1 MLCSFFLPVLWKIKQ
16 LFCVKEL
23 QEFHLKTIICKEYFF
38 KKTQTHYLMLNSI
51 LSNFKSAESFNA
63 SNIKLK
69 HFTPNNNHLP
79 SEPLEG
85 NLREYD
91 KYN

>member
-1 MLCSFFLPVLWKIKQ
+1 
-16 LFCVKEL
+16 
-23 QEFHLKTIICKEYFF
+23 
-38 KKTQTHYLMLNSI
+38 MLNSI
-51 LSNFKSAESFNA
+51 LSNFKSAVSFNA

-69 HFTPNNNHLP
+69 YFTPNNNHLP

>member
-1 MLCSFFLPVLWKIKQ
+1 
-16 LFCVKEL
+16 
-23 QEFHLKTIICKEYFF
+23 
-38 KKTQTHYLMLNSI
+38 MLNSI
-51 LSNFKSAESFNA
+51 LSNFKSAVSFNA